1 MTVTLSRAAESA
13 YWIGRYLERA
23 SAMVRAAKSVDS
35 LGSEVAGI
43 DPELPPRMW
52 DELATVFALYPD
64 ARNVGSSSEERI
76 CRYVFHREDPMTS
89 SSSLRNARENSRAFV
104 GVVGAS
110 VFELLNE
117 TWHYV
122 DQCGAQPPAGLV
134 ATRAALE
141 ELERRIFT
149 VLGAMESSAGRGDQW
164 RFLQAGTMLERAYR
178 TVRVLQVKL
187 PDIWE
192 DCPEADMPLM
202 YARMRELLRMLAA
215 LDAYRR
221 VAGARLEAERIAS
234 FLVLAPQ
241 SPRGVLPCLAVVERC
256 LESVE
261 RQGQV
266 TDPLRRAGMLVARL
280 RFEAAESPGD
290 SVKEQGLD
298 MLADEIGRLH
308 ASITDR
314 FFRV

>member
-1 MTVTLSRAAESA
+1 MTVTLSRAAESS

-23 SAMVRAAKSVDS
+23 SSMVRAAKSVES
-35 LGSEVAGI
+35 LGSEIVGI

-52 DELATVFALYPD
+52 DEVAAVFRLMPD
-64 ARNVGSSSEERI
+64 ARKVGSDAEKRI
-76 CRYVFHREDPMTS
+76 CRYVFNRDDPMTTC
-89 SSSLRNARENSRAFV
+89 SSLRNARENSRAFMGAV
-104 GVVGAS
+104 GVT

-117 TWHYV
+117 TWHAV
-122 DQCGAQPPAGLV
+122 DAWGENPPVGLV

-141 ELERRIFT
+141 DLERRMFM
-149 VLGAMESSAGRGDQW
+149 VWGAMESSAGRGDPW
-164 RFLQAGTMLERAYR
+164 RFLQAGTMLERSFR
-178 TVRVLQVKL
+178 TVRVIQVKL
-187 PDIWE
+187 PDICE
-192 DCPEADMPLM
+192 EGIETDTPLR
-202 YARMRELLRMLAA
+202 YARMRELLRMLSS

-221 VAGARLEAERIAS
+221 VAGARLETDRIAS

-241 SPRGVLPCLAVVERC
+241 APRGVLHCLSVVERC

-261 RQGQV
+261 RQGQA
-266 TDPLRRAGMLVARL
+266 TDPLRRVGMLVARL

-290 SVKEQGLD
+290 SVHQSGLET
-298 MLADEIGRLH
+298 LGQEISRLH